1 MKRPPLHIY
10 VRKLYISE
18 SKVSVFALS
27 LFSVFYRCYNAKSLA
42 KLKKLSST
50 GERRKEF
57 SDMHYGSKG
66 WYVEELKKKELPTMK
81 EESFKASKVL
91 PCQSAGN
98 KKQA

>member
-1 MKRPPLHIY
+1 MP
-10 VRKLYISE
+10 
-18 SKVSVFALS
+18 KVWQ
-27 LFSVFYRCYNAKSLA
+27 

-66 WYVEELKKKELPTMK
+66 WYVEELKKKGITHYEGRKLQ
-81 EESFKASKVL
+81 SFKKYFLANL
-91 PCQSAGN
+91 LET